1 MPILIDQ
8 PAGMIAMHTNR
19 LAPLRDIVLQRTP
32 TSCIARQAIL
42 AGAATLVCAAA
53 LGSHQN
59 VWAQAPASAPPS
71 GAVTLFE
78 NVRIFDGKGAAL
90 SAPSHVLI
98 RGNLIER
105 ISTQPIPVE
114 RAGTRI
120 IDGGGRT
127 LMPGLIDNHWH
138 AALIRVTP
146 AQSFGDVSYN
156 SLLAGAEATDTLM
169 RGFTTVRDL
178 GGPVF
183 GLKAAIDEG
192 TVRGPRIYPSGAV
205 ITVTS
210 GHGDFRQLTDLP
222 RTIGGMLTRMEQLGG
237 AMVADSPDEVRVRT
251 REQLM
256 QGASQIKLTAG
267 GGVSSP
273 FSPVDVTTFTEPEL
287 RAAVEAAENWGTYV
301 GTHAFTPAAIRRSI
315 AAGVKVIEH
324 GMLMDEA
331 TAQLMAEKGIWLSMQ
346 PIPKAL
352 VLGFPV
358 GSVQRAKAEEV
369 YAGIPKTYEL
379 ARKHKL
385 KTAWGTDVLFSQALA
400 QQQGAILASLVT
412 WYSAAEALVMATSTN
427 AELLALSGKRN
438 PYPGKLGVVEQ
449 GALADLLLVDGNP
462 LDNINLIADPNNFKI
477 IMKDGAI
484 YKNTLTR

>member
-1 MPILIDQ
+1 MVS
-8 PAGMIAMHTNR
+8 MYFRR
-19 LAPLRDIVLQRTP
+19 LV
-32 TSCIARQAIL
+32 
-42 AGAATLVCAAA
+42 AATPVCALIFSTSA
-53 LGSHQN
+53 
-59 VWAQAPASAPPS
+59 AQAQQTS
-71 GAVTLFE
+71 GAITLFN
-78 NVRIFDGKGAAL
+78 NVRVFDGKGTSL
-90 SAPSHVLI
+90 SEPTNVLV
-98 RGNLIER
+98 RGNLIET
-105 ISTQPIPVE
+105 ISRTPIPVD
-114 RAGTRI
+114 RSATTTI
-120 IDGGGRT
+120 VDGGGRT

-146 AQSFGDVSYN
+146 AQSLGDLGYST
-156 SLLAGAEATDTLM
+156 LLAGAEATDTLM

-183 GLKAAIDEG
+183 SLKRAIDEG
-192 TVRGPRIYPSGAV
+192 TVKGPRFYPSGAV

-210 GHGDFRQLTDLP
+210 GHGDFRELSDLP
-222 RTIGGMLTRMEQLGG
+222 RTIGGMLHRMEQLGG
-237 AMVADSPDEVRVRT
+237 SMVADSPDEVRLRT

-301 GTHAFTPAAIRRSI
+301 AVHAFTPAAIQRSI

-331 TAQLMAEKGIWLSMQ
+331 TAKLMAEKGTWLSMQ
-346 PIPKAL
+346 PIPEAL
-352 VLGFPV
+352 IKGFPV
-358 GSVQRAKAEEV
+358 GTVQREKAEEV
-369 YAGIPKTYEL
+369 WLGIPKTYEL
-379 ARKHKL
+379 ARKYKL
-385 KTAWGTDVLFSQALA
+385 KTAWGTDVLFSAALA
-400 QQQGAILASLVT
+400 RQQGAILASMAQWFT
-412 WYSAAEALVMATSTN
+412 PAEALIMATSTN

-462 LDNINLIADPNNFKI
+462 LDNINLIADPANNFKI
-477 IMKDGAI
+477 IMKDGKI
-484 YKNTLTR
+484 YKNTLTK